1 MNIINY
7 SQAVCLE
14 NEYFKN
20 KYFFQV
26 TSSPA
31 VLRCEY
37 PGNAIGC
44 LQKHHSNIN
53 KAAAVA
59 AAAAAAASAAL
70 DPSAVDPSAVDL
82 SAGLSAVDPSAVDLS
97 AVDAA
102 VDPEEDEVKEGQLY
116 SLNSEAGNN
125 SDDSGC
131 AQEQSE
137 QPIVNETGNY
147 LKVD

>member
-1 MNIINY
+1 M
-7 SQAVCLE
+7 
-14 NEYFKN
+14 
-20 KYFFQV
+20 

-59 AAAAAAASAAL
+59 AAAAAAAVAASAAL
-70 DPSAVDPSAVDL
+70 DPSAVDP

-97 AVDAA
+97 AVDLSAVNAA

>member
-1 MNIINY
+1 M
-7 SQAVCLE
+7 
-14 NEYFKN
+14 
-20 KYFFQV
+20 
-26 TSSPA
+26 
-31 VLRCEY
+31 RCEY

-59 AAAAAAASAAL
+59 AAAAAAASAAI
-70 DPSAVDPSAVDL
+70 DPSAVDLSAADPSAVDL
-82 SAGLSAVDPSAVDLS
+82 SAGLSVVDLS

-137 QPIVNETGNY
+137 PPIVNETGKY

>member
-1 MNIINY
+1 M
-7 SQAVCLE
+7 
-14 NEYFKN
+14 
-20 KYFFQV
+20 
-26 TSSPA
+26 
-31 VLRCEY
+31 LRCEY

-59 AAAAAAASAAL
+59 AAAAAAAAASAAL
-70 DPSAVDPSAVDL
+70 DPSAVDP
-82 SAGLSAVDPSAVDLS
+82 SAVDPSAVDLS

-137 QPIVNETGNY
+137 PPIVNETGKH

>member
-1 MNIINY
+1 MIPC
-7 SQAVCLE
+7 S
-14 NEYFKN
+14 
-20 KYFFQV
+20 
-26 TSSPA
+26 
-31 VLRCEY
+31 
-37 PGNAIGC
+37 
-44 LQKHHSNIN
+44 
-53 KAAAVA
+53 
-59 AAAAAAASAAL
+59 SAAL
-70 DPSAVDPSAVDL
+70 VPSAVDPSAVDI
-82 SAGLSAVDPSAVDLS
+82 SAVDPSAVDLS

-137 QPIVNETGNY
+137 PPIVNETGKY

>member
-1 MNIINY
+1 M
-7 SQAVCLE
+7 
-14 NEYFKN
+14 
-20 KYFFQV
+20 

-59 AAAAAAASAAL
+59 AAAAAAASAAI
-70 DPSAVDPSAVDL
+70 DPSAVD
-82 SAGLSAVDPSAVDLS
+82 LSAVDPSAVDLS

-137 QPIVNETGNY
+137 QPIVNETGKY
-147 LKVD
+147 LKVDLIQKIFILILGGCVLFLQKCKTYNFYF

>member
-1 MNIINY
+1 M
-7 SQAVCLE
+7 
-14 NEYFKN
+14 
-20 KYFFQV
+20 
-26 TSSPA
+26 
-31 VLRCEY
+31 LRCEY

-59 AAAAAAASAAL
+59 AAAAAAASAAI
-70 DPSAVDPSAVDL
+70 DP
-82 SAGLSAVDPSAVDLS
+82 SAVDPSAVDLS

-137 QPIVNETGNY
+137 QPIVNETGTY
-147 LKVD
+147 LKGD

>member
-1 MNIINY
+1 M
-7 SQAVCLE
+7 
-14 NEYFKN
+14 
-20 KYFFQV
+20 

-82 SAGLSAVDPSAVDLS
+82 SAVDLSAVDPSAVDLS

-137 QPIVNETGNY
+137 PPIVNETGNY
-147 LKVD
+147 LKMD

>member
-1 MNIINY
+1 M
-7 SQAVCLE
+7 
-14 NEYFKN
+14 
-20 KYFFQV
+20 
-26 TSSPA
+26 
-31 VLRCEY
+31 LRCEY

-59 AAAAAAASAAL
+59 AAAAAAASAAI
-70 DPSAVDPSAVDL
+70 DPSAVDPSAVD
-82 SAGLSAVDPSAVDLS
+82 LSAVDPSAVDLS

-137 QPIVNETGNY
+137 QPIVNETGTY